1 MAQFSPSSPINFVKS
16 PISNINTVDLVIF
29 ANYKLREKS
38 NQRKLPNL
46 QYIEETLLVN
56 LISPLNIYIDWGGG
70 IPHVRSAKYLGVVID

>member
-1 MAQFSPSSPINFVKS
+1 MKS

-46 QYIEETLLVN
+46 QYMEETLLVN
-56 LISPLNIYIDWGGG
+56 LISPLNIYIDGGG